1 MTREPVSEHDS
12 SGPLDSRVGATLA
25 AAGGDRPG
33 VSFEASQRLGAAQ
46 IVATRADG

>member
-12 SGPLDSRVGATLA
+12 SGPLGSRVGAALA
-25 AAGGDRPG
+25 AAVGDRPR
-33 VSFEASQRLGAAQ
+33 VSFEASQRVGVAQ